1 MSINVDYTEEQVIN
15 YLKDKLKI
23 NEEMIEKIK
32 EEKIDGE
39 ALILLRTNDFKYLG
53 FKIID
58 KAKIMMD
65 KNIIKMKK
73 DIHKEDLYT
82 KIINSTSTDPWDY
95 LEMNK
100 SKLKLGEKLKYI
112 KYVFIRNPP
121 PKIEKSDELLN
132 YLKKN
137 LKVKEDAINQIKD
150 NIKEILDLSE
160 KEFEDICKELD
171 ITEEDEQFKLKLI
184 IEFIKSNSPNK
195 LDKLFQETCLET
207 PNDKLLNF

>member
-53 FKIID
+53 FKVID

-65 KNIIKMKK
+65 KNITKMKK

-82 KIINSTSTDPWDY
+82 KSMG
-95 LEMNK
+95 L
-100 SKLKLGEKLKYI
+100 
-112 KYVFIRNPP
+112 FRN
-121 PKIEKSDELLN
+121 E
-132 YLKKN
+132 
-137 LKVKEDAINQIKD
+137 QI
-150 NIKEILDLSE
+150 
-160 KEFEDICKELD
+160 
-171 ITEEDEQFKLKLI
+171 
-184 IEFIKSNSPNK
+184 
-195 LDKLFQETCLET
+195 
-207 PNDKLLNF
+207 